1 MTVARSLRFVAPLAS
16 MAAIA
21 LAALAP
27 VAARAQTLGTWS
39 TAVPY
44 GENDYALGGFVLLGE
59 PIGLVGHFRTGIA
72 ARTDIG
78 IQVGFPDFD
87 LYDYTLFG
95 VAGDVKYL
103 FFPETGEFPLDLAG
117 DLAFGYQ
124 HAGDL
129 DLIDFDFGPVAS
141 KKVTTSGGKVLIPY
155 SAVMFMVGNVED
167 DTELD
172 VQVRFG
178 LDYPFAKG
186 YELLTELNLGSREET
201 ISFSAGITAT
211 F

>member
-1 MTVARSLRFVAPLAS
+1 MAVALSLRFLAPRVS
-16 MAAIA
+16 IAALA
-21 LAALAP
+21 LAALVPAG
-27 VAARAQTLGTWS
+27 VGAQTLGTWS

-72 ARTDIG
+72 PRTDIG
-78 IQVGFPDFD
+78 IQIGFPDFD
-87 LYDYTLFG
+87 LGDETLFG
-95 VAGDVKYL
+95 VAGDVKHL

-124 HAGDL
+124 HAGDF
-129 DLIDFDFGPVAS
+129 DLIDFDFGPIAS
-141 KKVTTSGGKVLIPY
+141 KKVTTSGGTVLIPY
-155 SAVMFMVGNVED
+155 SALMFMVGNVED
-167 DTELD
+167 DTDLD

-178 LDYPFAKG
+178 LDYPFATG

-201 ISFSAGITAT
+201 ISFSAGVTAT

>member
-1 MTVARSLRFVAPLAS
+1 MAVARFPRRAAPLLWFAVL
-16 MAAIA
+16 AF
-21 LAALAP
+21 AALAP
-27 VAARAQTLGTWS
+27 APAVAQTLGTWS

-44 GENDYALGGFVLLGE
+44 GENDYTLGGFVLLGE
-59 PIGLVGHFRTGIA
+59 PIGLVGQFRTGIG

-78 IQVGFPDFD
+78 IQLGFPDFD

-95 VAGDVKYL
+95 VAGDVKHL
-103 FFPETGEFPLDLAG
+103 FFPETAEFPLDLAG
-117 DLAFGYQ
+117 DVAFGYQ

-155 SAVMFMVGNVED
+155 SAVMFMIGNVED

-178 LDYPFAKG
+178 LDYAFKTG
-186 YELLTELNLGSREET
+186 YEFLTELNLGSRDET
-201 ISFSAGITAT
+201 ISISAGVAAT
-211 F
+211 Y